1 MFKPDLN
8 PPPQKKSITYVQT
21 KCNNDYHDSRSHN
34 NERNQLE
41 S

>member
-1 MFKPDLN
+1 MFNNN
-8 PPPQKKSITYVQT
+8 PPPQKKALTYVQI
-21 KCNNDYHDSRSHN
+21 KCNNDYHDSRYRN